1 MKFSFKRW
9 AIRGIVA
16 IVSFIG
22 LLLLLLLIMPVFFSD
37 SISDAVKD
45 TMKKNIKGDIE
56 FESIDLSFYKHF
68 PLLTVSIENP
78 RIQGV
83 QVDSIKQ
90 KNLLVANNISLGVD
104 IMSLF
109 KEKMVLNAVYVDN
122 PELNVFIAT
131 DGKANF
137 DIFIDDKDKKDED
150 EPLNLLIDRIDI
162 KKANVVYSDNSSNV
176 HIKALGFDYLGQGDM
191 SAAIFML
198 KSMARIDS
206 FDFIFDGVHYVKEK
220 PILAKLV
227 TKVDTKSLRFV
238 FEKNNLK
245 IKELPVD
252 FKGEFGF
259 VEGGYDM
266 HFDIKTDDAKLDQ
279 LLSILPPE
287 YQGWLDNTTMTG
299 DVSGK
304 FLLDGK
310 YIASDSITPIVDLGL
325 TVKNGKIKHSSVQS
339 PIQDFNLAMK
349 YSMKDLNPEHGIL
362 DISKFSFSLEGGKTD
377 GSLIVQGI
385 KAPVIEAKIISNL
398 NLEPLQKTIGLSKF
412 DLKGLVDLNLEAKG
426 KFEQKVVTK
435 KLKRGG
441 TINDTIISSIPTFK
455 LVGSI
460 DKGYFKE
467 SNLPEALSNINF
479 KIAANCDGSDYKKT
493 KIALDDINI
502 EAMNHYVKGN
512 ISLSSL
518 DKFDVNANVKAKVVL
533 QDLKQFLPMN
543 NEVEVRG
550 RLLVDGMVNGTFEPK
565 KKRFPIIDSEV
576 KLEEGYLKFAKLP
589 ELPVENIN
597 IHTQIKS
604 ARGSMNDLTIRVLPI
619 TFKIANEPF
628 KLDAS
633 LYNLNNLNYTVKSKG
648 TLNIGS
654 IYKIFK
660 IDGLDVKGL
669 VKTNLYLSGLQSDA
683 TDGNYDKLKNG
694 GKFEINNITITSRMF
709 PKPLV
714 IKQGVFSFFKEKMKF
729 EKFVAKYGSSNFSM
743 NGYVTN
749 VVSFML
755 NKGILKGSFDLE
767 TEGMNVD
774 EFMVFGPSTPPAK
787 TNKTN
792 AKTKSSGVIQ
802 VPSNFDLT
810 FNAKAKKI
818 KYTDYI
824 LDDFVGTMRVNEG
837 KIDLE
842 STTFN
847 MIGTKVAMDATYKPT
862 GLRSANF
869 DYTIKASDFDI
880 QRAYKEVKLF
890 REMVSMAKDAYGQ
903 VSLDYKLTGRL
914 NGDMFPV
921 MKSLEGKGIL
931 TLENIKFKGF
941 KLLGGIAEKTETKSL
956 EEGTLSQVAIKSSVK
971 DNVLTIERTKTKMA
985 GFRPRFEGQI
995 SLDGE
1000 MNIGFRLGLP
1010 PMGIIGIPM
1019 RITGNSEDFKIK
1031 MGRYKP
1037 SEVLGKSGNDDAED
1051 EDEQQQPADSLS
1063 TTKPSVEGIK

>member
-1 MKFSFKRW
+1 MKFSFKRLV
-9 AIRGIVA
+9 IRGSIVLIS
-16 IVSFIG
+16 IVSF
-22 LLLLLLLIMPVFFSD
+22 LLILLLIIPVFFAD
-37 SISDAVKD
+37 TISDAVKE
-45 TMKKNIKGDIE
+45 TVKKNIKGDIE
-56 FESIDLSFYKHF
+56 FASIDLSFYKHF
-68 PLLTVSIENP
+68 PLLTVSIEKP
-78 RIQGV
+78 IIQGV
-83 QVDSIKQ
+83 QVDSIAQ
-90 KNLLVANNISLGVD
+90 KSLLMADNIALGVD
-104 IMSLF
+104 VMSLL

-122 PELNVFIAT
+122 PALNVIVNQE
-131 DGKANF
+131 GKANY
-137 DIFIDDKDKKDED
+137 DIFIETDDKETDD
-150 EPLNLLIDRIDI
+150 EPLDLLIDRIDI
-162 KKANVVYSDNSSNV
+162 KRANVLYRDDSSNV

-191 SAAIFML
+191 SSAIFLL

-206 FDFIFDGVHYVKEK
+206 FDFVFDGVHYVKEK
-220 PILAKLV
+220 PILGKLV
-227 TKVDTKSLRFV
+227 TKVDTKALRFV

-287 YQGWLDNTTMTG
+287 YQGWLDNTSMTG

-310 YIASDSITPIVDLGL
+310 YIAADSIAPIVDLGL
-325 TVKNGKIKHSSVQS
+325 TVKNGIIKNASVNS
-339 PIQDFNLAMK
+339 PIRDFNLAMK
-349 YSMKDLNPEHGIL
+349 YTMKDLNPEHGIL
-362 DISKFSFSLEGGKTD
+362 NVDKFNFSLDGGNTEGN
-377 GSLIVQGI
+377 LIVEGI
-385 KAPVIEAKIISNL
+385 AAPVINTKITSNL
-398 NLEPLQKTIGLSKF
+398 NLELFQKTIGLTKF
-412 DLKGLVDLNLEAKG
+412 DLKGIVDLNLEATG
-426 KFEQKVVTK
+426 KFEQKVVTR
-435 KLKRGG
+435 KLKKGKI
-441 TINDTIISSIPTFK
+441 INDTIISSIPRFK
-455 LVGSI
+455 LMGSI
-460 DKGYFKE
+460 NNGYFKE

-479 KIAANCDGSDYKKT
+479 GIDASCDDSNYKKT
-493 KIALDDINI
+493 KISLKEINI

-512 ISLSSL
+512 FALNGL
-518 DKFDVNANVKAKVVL
+518 DKFDIDANVKAKVVL

-543 NEVEVRG
+543 DEVEVRG
-550 RLLVDGMVNGTFEPK
+550 KLLVDGMIKGTFEPK
-565 KKRFPIIDSEV
+565 KRRFPVIDSEV
-576 KLEEGYLKFAKLP
+576 KLEEGYLKFVKLP
-589 ELPVENIN
+589 ELPVENIS

-683 TDGNYDKLKNG
+683 TNGNYDKLKNG
-694 GKFEINNITITSRMF
+694 GKFEINNITITSQLF

-714 IKQGVFSFFKEKMKF
+714 IKQGVFSFYKEKMKF
-729 EKFVAKYGSSNFSM
+729 DKFVAKYGSSNFSM

-755 NKGILKGSFDLE
+755 NKGVLKGSFDLE
-767 TEGMNVD
+767 TENMNVD
-774 EFMVFGPSTPPAK
+774 EFMVFGPATPSTKSTTKP
-787 TNKTN
+787 
-792 AKTKSSGVIQ
+792 KSSGVIQ
-802 VPSNFDLT
+802 VPNNFDLT

-824 LDDFVGTMRVNEG
+824 LEDFTGTMKVNES
-837 KIDLE
+837 KIYLE
-842 STTFN
+842 NTTFN
-847 MIGTKVAMDATYKPT
+847 MIGTKVAMDALYAPT

-869 DYTIKASDFDI
+869 DYSIKASDFDI

-903 VSLDYKLTGRL
+903 VSLDYKLAGRL

-921 MKSLEGKGIL
+921 MRSLEGKGIL

-956 EEGTLSQVAIKSSVK
+956 EEGTLTEVAIKSSVK

-1031 MGRYKP
+1031 LGKYKP
-1037 SEVLGKSGNDDAED
+1037 SEVLGKSGNDEEED
-1051 EDEQQQPADSLS
+1051 EDEQPQQTDSLS
-1063 TTKPSVEGIK
+1063 TTKPVIVN